1 MLDVYPPSLRYLK
14 LDLLYDTFGSVTESF
29 GVPEI
34 TDDGFAL
41 LHQLFR
47 TDFGAAYFESMLV
60 EGEVFPLQTRT
71 SLLEELDIRV
81 GSQYFDHLRHIWQ
94 PLAACLTKLTL
105 RIRE

>member
-1 MLDVYPPSLRYLK
+1 MYDV
-14 LDLLYDTFGSVTESF
+14 FGAVAAHYGLAEF
-29 GVPEI
+29 

-47 TDFGAAYFESMLV
+47 TEFGAAYLEYMLE

-81 GSQYFDHLRHIWQ
+81 GSQYFEHIRFIWP
-94 PLAACLTKLTL
+94 PLASSLTKLTL
-105 RIRE
+105 RIREFYASEFIP